1 MTFSEALTQVQ
12 GANKKVTRS
21 SWNGTRNLEQFNEL
35 SIHVVTAT
43 GQNKYTPT
51 QDDMYASDWVVVS

>member
-21 SWNGTRNLEQFNEL
+21 SWNGTRNLEQVNEL